1 MKTTVQYSD
10 IREFELKPG
19 ETLGT
24 YLRLTESDVQAFF
37 LNGPLTDCA
46 CPACMS
52 ESRVESFVKFG
63 LQYCECARCGTL
75 YVSPRPSESAV
86 DAYFQKSKAHQFWG
100 KQLSSATKAKRREKV
115 FKPRVDWIIDTV
127 EEYYPSARRIR
138 DVNSIHLPF
147 LEELAA
153 SKHFKELVAVNP
165 RVDLAG
171 ADFDQGTMEIVS
183 KPIGAVPGKADA
195 VTLFE
200 VIDRLSDVGG
210 FFGALERAMVPGGL
224 CFLTTIS
231 ISGFDL
237 QVLWEKSHSIFPPDR
252 MNAFSIQGLTALV
265 ERHGFECI
273 ELSTPGILDVQIVA
287 SALRENPQLELPRF
301 VKYLLTNRDAEA
313 QQSFQ
318 EFLQMNR
325 MSSFVRAVLRK
336 K

>member
-1 MKTTVQYSD
+1 
-10 IREFELKPG
+10 
-19 ETLGT
+19 
-24 YLRLTESDVQAFF
+24 
-37 LNGPLTDCA
+37 
-46 CPACMS
+46 
-52 ESRVESFVKFG
+52 
-63 LQYCECARCGTL
+63 
-75 YVSPRPSESAV
+75 
-86 DAYFQKSKAHQFWG
+86 
-100 KQLSSATKAKRREKV
+100 
-115 FKPRVDWIIDTV
+115 
-127 EEYYPSARRIR
+127 
-138 DVNSIHLPF
+138 
-147 LEELAA
+147 
-153 SKHFKELVAVNP
+153 
-165 RVDLAG
+165 
-171 ADFDQGTMEIVS
+171 
-183 KPIGAVPGKADA
+183 
-195 VTLFE
+195 